1 MRDVGGQT
9 IVVGDWLF
17 RHVEIFQLWRG
28 NVFHRRISSELSA
41 VKHLDICVVKTVRL
55 CFLFRNR

>member
-1 MRDVGGQT
+1 MGGQT
-9 IVVGDWLF
+9 IAVGDCLF

-41 VKHLDICVVKTVRL
+41 VKHLDICIVKTVCL
-55 CFLFRNR
+55 CVLFRNR